1 MLARLLHRSKVD
13 NYENHRSKPYKETAC
28 GVGVRIALRPQALHA
43 ETQPV
48 YIIEGGRP
56 LVKVNSRGAFL
67 FSPDRQPV
75 GEQIPK
81 IRHGRPSE
89 QAGPGRET
97 YHGFFRYRKGHRG
110 DTERQ
115 TERDESQGEMAG
127 SDRQGSVQKHVQK
140 FFISLGARFGRIR
153 KSPKGKPSPQLY
165 QYKLEKLQ
173 ELVHQ
178 FDNNL
183 IDLYFGDESHI
194 CTEGYVPY
202 GWTFPWEE
210 ISIPSQKE
218 KRLNIFGMISYDS
231 DYEGFSTT
239 ESITTEKVA
248 DFLDRFSMTI
258 KKETFIVLD
267 NARIHRSKLMMEMR
281 RIWEKRGLYLFFLPP
296 YSPHLNIAETLW
308 RILKGKWIQP
318 PDYFSTDSLF
328 YAVDRSLAAL
338 GTTSFVKFSKYA

>member
-1 MLARLLHRSKVD
+1 MLARFLRRSKVD
-13 NYENHRSKPYKETAC
+13 NYENHRSNPYKETAC
-28 GVGVRIALRPQALHA
+28 GVGVCIALRPQTIYA
-43 ETQPV
+43 ETLPI
-48 YIIEGGRP
+48 YFIESGRP
-56 LVKVNSRGAFL
+56 LVKVNSRGTFL

-75 GEQIPK
+75 GEQVPQV
-81 IRHGRPSE
+81 RHGWTSE
-89 QAGPGRET
+89 QTGPGSEA
-97 YHGFFRYRKGHRG
+97 YHGHIRYRKGHRG
-110 DTERQ
+110 YTERQ
-115 TERDESQGEMAG
+115 AERDESQREMAG
-127 SDRQGSVQKHVQK
+127 SHRQGGVQKHVQK

-153 KSPKGKPSPQLY
+153 KCPKGKPSPQLY

-178 FDNNL
+178 YEHNL
-183 IDLYFGDESHI
+183 IDLYFGDESHM

-210 ISIPSQKE
+210 VSIPSQKE
-218 KRLNIFGMISYDS
+218 KRLNIFGMVSYES
-231 DYEGFSTT
+231 DYKGFSTT

-248 DFLDRFSMTI
+248 DFLDKFSMTI

-267 NARIHRSKLMMEMR
+267 NAKVHRSKLMMEMR

-318 PDYFSTDSLF
+318 ADYSSADSLF

-338 GTTSFVKFSKYA
+338 GTTSFIRFSRCA

>member
-13 NYENHRSKPYKETAC
+13 NYENHRSKPYKETAS
-28 GVGVRIALRPQALHA
+28 GVGVCIALRPQSLYA
-43 ETQPV
+43 ETLPV
-48 YIIEGGRP
+48 YIIESGRP
-56 LVKVNSRGAFL
+56 LVKVNSRGTFL

-75 GEQIPK
+75 GEQISQ
-81 IRHGRPSE
+81 IRYGWPSE
-89 QAGPGRET
+89 QAGPGREA
-97 YHGFFRYRKGHRG
+97 YHGFVRYRKGHRG

-115 TERDESQGEMAG
+115 AERDESQREMAG
-127 SDRQGSVQKHVQK
+127 SDRQGGVQKHVQK

-173 ELVHQ
+173 ELVRQ

-183 IDLYFGDESHI
+183 IDLYFGDESHM

-210 ISIPSQKE
+210 VSIPSQKG
-218 KRLNIFGMISYDS
+218 KRLNIFGMVSYES
-231 DYEGFSTT
+231 DYKGFSTT

-248 DFLDRFSMTI
+248 DFLDKFSMTI

-267 NARIHRSKLMMEMR
+267 NAKVHRSKLMMEMR

-318 PDYFSTDSLF
+318 ADYSSADSLF

-338 GTTSFVKFSKYA
+338 GTTSFVRFSKCA

>member
-1 MLARLLHRSKVD
+1 MS
-13 NYENHRSKPYKETAC
+13 
-28 GVGVRIALRPQALHA
+28 
-43 ETQPV
+43 
-48 YIIEGGRP
+48 
-56 LVKVNSRGAFL
+56 
-67 FSPDRQPV
+67 
-75 GEQIPK
+75 
-81 IRHGRPSE
+81 
-89 QAGPGRET
+89 
-97 YHGFFRYRKGHRG
+97 
-110 DTERQ
+110 
-115 TERDESQGEMAG
+115 
-127 SDRQGSVQKHVQK
+127 
-140 FFISLGARFGRIR
+140 
-153 KSPKGKPSPQLY
+153 
-165 QYKLEKLQ
+165 
-173 ELVHQ
+173 Q

-218 KRLNIFGMISYDS
+218 KRLNIFGMVSYDS
-231 DYEGFSTT
+231 DYMGFNTT

-248 DFLDRFSMTI
+248 EFLDKFSMTI

-281 RIWEKRGLYLFFLPP
+281 PIWEKRGLYLFFLPP

-318 PDYFSTDSLF
+318 SDYFSTDSLF

-338 GTTSFVKFSKYA
+338 GTTSFVRFSKCA